1 MKGAMTIAARETKAY
16 FNSPVAYIF
25 IVAFLL
31 SAGILFF
38 FVEGFFAAGRASLR
52 PYFGLMPIILAIL
65 VPALTMRLWA
75 EERRQGTS
83 ELLLTMPF
91 SDADLVLG
99 KFLASMAVVGMA
111 VVLSIPVALMVSMFG
126 SFDPGP
132 IFTEYLGV
140 ILLACASTA
149 LGQMVSS
156 ASRNQMSAFMAT
168 AFILI
173 AINLSSMATSWLE
186 LPVPVVGVVNWISLS
201 YHFISFSRGILD
213 TRDLVYFVLFTALFL
228 YLTAR
233 TLATGRWR

>member
-1 MKGAMTIAARETKAY
+1 MKGALTIAARETKAY

-38 FVEGFFAAGRASLR
+38 FVEGFFAAGRASMR
-52 PYFGLMPIILAIL
+52 PYFGLMPIILSIL

-75 EERRQGTS
+75 EEKRQGTN

-99 KFLASMAVVGMA
+99 KFMASMAVAGLA
-111 VVLSIPVALMVSMFG
+111 VVLSIPVTLMVSMFG

-132 IFTEYLGV
+132 VFTEYLGV
-140 ILLACASTA
+140 LLMASASTA
-149 LGQMVSS
+149 LGQMISS

-168 AFILI
+168 AFILV
-173 AINLSSMATSWLE
+173 AINLSAMITTWLE
-186 LPVPVVGVVNWISLS
+186 LPALAAAVVNWISLS
-201 YHFISFSRGILD
+201 YHFISFSRGLLD
-213 TRDLVYFVLFTALFL
+213 TRDVVYFVLFTTLFL

-233 TLATGRWR
+233 NLSAGRWR

>member
-1 MKGAMTIAARETKAY
+1 MKGALTLASRETKAY

-38 FVEGFFAAGRASLR
+38 FVEGFFAAGRASMR
-52 PYFGLMPIILAIL
+52 PYFGLMPIILSIL

-75 EERRQGTS
+75 EEKRQGTS

-91 SDADLVLG
+91 SDAELVLG
-99 KFLASMAVVGMA
+99 KFLASMAVVGLA
-111 VVLSIPVALMVSMFG
+111 VLLSVPVALMVSMFG

-132 IFTEYLGV
+132 VFTEYLGV
-140 ILLACASTA
+140 LLLACASTA

-168 AFILI
+168 AFILV
-173 AINLSSMATSWLE
+173 AINLSSMMTTWLE
-186 LPVPVVGVVNWISLS
+186 LPAIVVGVVNWISLS
-201 YHFISFSRGILD
+201 YHFISFSRGVLD
-213 TRDLVYFVLFTALFL
+213 TRDLVYFLLFTTLFL

-233 TLATGRWR
+233 NLAAGRWR

>member
-1 MKGAMTIAARETKAY
+1 MKKALTIASRETRAY

-25 IVAFLL
+25 IIAFLL

-38 FVEGFFAAGRASLR
+38 FVEGFFAAGRASMR
-52 PYFGLMPIILAIL
+52 PYFGLMPLILAIL

-75 EERRQGTS
+75 EEKRQGTS

-186 LPVPVVGVVNWISLS
+186 LPALVAGVVNWISLN

-213 TRDLVYFVLFTALFL
+213 TRDLVYFLLFTILFL

-233 TLATGRWR
+233 NLAAGRWR

>member
-1 MKGAMTIAARETKAY
+1 
-16 FNSPVAYIF
+16 
-25 IVAFLL
+25 
-31 SAGILFF
+31 
-38 FVEGFFAAGRASLR
+38 
-52 PYFGLMPIILAIL
+52 
-65 VPALTMRLWA
+65 MRLWA

-156 ASRNQMSAFMAT
+156 ASRNQLSAFMAT

-186 LPVPVVGVVNWISLS
+186 LPVLVVGVVNWISLS

-233 TLATGRWR
+233 TLAAGRWR

>member
-1 MKGAMTIAARETKAY
+1 MKKALTIASRETRAY

-25 IVAFLL
+25 IIAFLL

-38 FVEGFFAAGRASLR
+38 FVEGFIAVGRASMR
-52 PYFGLMPIILAIL
+52 PYFGLMPLILAIL

-75 EERRQGTS
+75 EEKRQGTS

-99 KFLASMAVVGMA
+99 KFLASMAVVGLA
-111 VVLSIPVALMVSMFG
+111 VVLSVPVALMVTLFG

-132 IFTEYLGV
+132 IFTEYLGL
-140 ILLACASTA
+140 ILLASASTA

-156 ASRNQMSAFMAT
+156 ASRNQMSAFLAT

-173 AINLSSMATSWLE
+173 AINLSSMATSWLQ
-186 LPVPVVGVVNWISLS
+186 I
-201 YHFISFSRGILD
+201 
-213 TRDLVYFVLFTALFL
+213 
-228 YLTAR
+228 
-233 TLATGRWR
+233 GRAHV

>member
-1 MKGAMTIAARETKAY
+1 M
-16 FNSPVAYIF
+16 AYIF

-38 FVEGFFAAGRASLR
+38 FVEGFFAVGRASMR

-75 EERRQGTS
+75 EERRQGTN

-91 SDADLVLG
+91 SEAELVLG
-99 KFLASMAVVGMA
+99 KFLASMAVVGLA
-111 VVLSIPVALMVSMFG
+111 VALSVPVALMASMFG

-132 IFTEYLGV
+132 IATEYLGV
-140 ILLACASTA
+140 ILLASASTA

-156 ASRNQMSAFMAT
+156 VSRNQMSAFLAT
-168 AFILI
+168 AFILV
-173 AINLSSMATSWLE
+173 AINLSSMATSWLD
-186 LPVPVVGVVNWISLS
+186 LPPLVAGVVNWISLS
-201 YHFISFSRGILD
+201 YHFISFSRGVLD
-213 TRDLVYFVLFTALFL
+213 TRDLVYFGLFTGLFQ

-233 TLATGRWR
+233 NLAAGRWR

>member
-1 MKGAMTIAARETKAY
+1 MKGVLTITGRESKAY

-38 FVEGFFAAGRASLR
+38 FVEGFFAAGRASMR
-52 PYFGLMPIILAIL
+52 PYFGLMPIIMAVL

-75 EERRQGTS
+75 EEKRQGTS

-91 SDADLVLG
+91 SDLELVLG
-99 KFLASMAVVGMA
+99 KYLASMAVVGLA
-111 VVLSIPVALMVSMFG
+111 LVLSVPVALMVSLFG
-126 SFDPGP
+126 NFDPGP

-140 ILLACASTA
+140 LLLASSSTA

-168 AFILI
+168 AFILV
-173 AINLSSMATSWLE
+173 AINLSSMATTWLQ
-186 LPVPVVGVVNWISLS
+186 LPAPVAGLVNWISLS
-201 YHFISFSRGILD
+201 YHFVSFSRGILD
-213 TRDLVYFVLFTALFL
+213 TRDLVYFLLFTSLFL

-233 TLATGRWR
+233 NLAAGRWR

>member
-1 MKGAMTIAARETKAY
+1 MKGALTIASRETRAY

-25 IVAFLL
+25 ILAFLL

-38 FVEGFFAAGRASLR
+38 FVEGFFAVGRASMR

-75 EERRQGTS
+75 EEKRSGTS

-91 SDADLVLG
+91 SDAELVAG
-99 KFLASMAVVGMA
+99 KFLASMAVVGLA
-111 VVLSIPVALMVSMFG
+111 VVLSMPVAFMVSLFG
-126 SFDPGP
+126 AFDPGP

-140 ILLACASTA
+140 ILLASASTA

-156 ASRNQMSAFMAT
+156 ASRNQMSAFLAT
-168 AFILI
+168 AFILV
-173 AINLSSMATSWLE
+173 AINLSSMATTWLE
-186 LPVPVVGVVNWISLS
+186 LPALVASMVNWLSLS
-201 YHFISFSRGILD
+201 YHFISFSRGVLD
-213 TRDLVYFVLFTALFL
+213 TRDLVYFILFTTLFL

-233 TLATGRWR
+233 NLAAGRWR

>member
-1 MKGAMTIAARETKAY
+1 MRGALTIASRETKAY

-38 FVEGFFAAGRASLR
+38 FVEGFFAAGRATMR

-65 VPALTMRLWA
+65 IPALTMRLWA

-91 SDADLVLG
+91 SDSDLVLG
-99 KFLASMAVVGMA
+99 KFLASMAVVGLA
-111 VVLSIPVALMVSMFG
+111 VVLSIPLALMVSMFG

-140 ILLACASTA
+140 ILLASASTA
-149 LGQMVSS
+149 LGQMISS

-168 AFILI
+168 AFILV
-173 AINLSSMATSWLE
+173 AINLSSMATTWLE
-186 LPVPVVGVVNWISLS
+186 LPPLVAGVVNWASLS
-201 YHFISFSRGILD
+201 YHFLSFSRGILD
-213 TRDLVYFVLFTALFL
+213 TRDLAYFGLFTGLFL
-228 YLTAR
+228 YLTAKN
-233 TLATGRWR
+233 LAAGRWR

>member
-1 MKGAMTIAARETKAY
+1 MKGALTIAAREAKAY

-25 IVAFLL
+25 ILSFLL

-38 FVEGFFAAGRASLR
+38 FVEGFFAVGRASMR

-75 EERRQGTS
+75 EEKRQGTN

-99 KFLASMAVVGMA
+99 KFLASMAVVGLA
-111 VVLSIPVALMVSMFG
+111 VILSIPVALMVSLFG

-132 IFTEYLGV
+132 VFTEYLGV

-149 LGQMVSS
+149 LEIGR
-156 ASRNQMSAFMAT
+156 ASCWER
-168 AFILI
+168 
-173 AINLSSMATSWLE
+173 
-186 LPVPVVGVVNWISLS
+186 V
-201 YHFISFSRGILD
+201 
-213 TRDLVYFVLFTALFL
+213 
-228 YLTAR
+228 
-233 TLATGRWR
+233 

>member
-99 KFLASMAVVGMA
+99 KFLASMVVVGMA

-186 LPVPVVGVVNWISLS
+186 LPVLVVGVVNWISLS

-233 TLATGRWR
+233 TLAAGRWR